1 MTQEEENGSGGGQL
15 VAVGQ
20 ARSALGVTGE
30 GMETHTHVIG
40 VIAPP
45 PDIRAIADKTAAF
58 VARNGKSFLSK
69 RVFDLII

>member
-1 MTQEEENGSGGGQL
+1 MTQGEENGSGGGQL

-20 ARSALGVTGE
+20 ARSALSHGVAGE

-58 VARNGKSFLSK
+58 VARNGTFNRSNKAN
-69 RVFDLII
+69 V